1 MKPFTL
7 YSTLLLS
14 FFLSS
19 FLSAQYKPVDLID
32 AKQKEAKQWVN
43 KTYESLSEDEKLG
56 QLFIV
61 ALYTNKGEQEIEKV
75 KRLVKT
81 EKLGGLILMQD
92 DAKREIEILNELQSQ
107 SKVPMLVGM
116 DAEWGIFQRIE
127 KAYKLPW
134 AMALGA
140 ITDKTVVSE
149 MAAQIAAD
157 AKRMGVNWV
166 FAPVVDVNTNP
177 SNPIIGNR
185 SFGSEVENV
194 VLSASAYTK
203 GLQNHGVLAAIK
215 HFPGHGDTSMDSH
228 LDLPVVA
235 HSRDRLEKV
244 ELAPFKA
251 MMNEGVGGVMVAH
264 LYVPALEPK
273 KGVPASIS
281 HDVITGLLKDT
292 YGYKGLI
299 ITDALNMGAVAKR
312 YQPGELD
319 FLAFQA
325 GNDIML
331 FSQGVSEGKK
341 RIKEGLANGTI
352 PESRL
357 EESVKKILE
366 TKFYLGLTSFEP
378 ISTQNIDYDLNN
390 PTHKQLAQK
399 VYSNALTLLR
409 NENSILPLS
418 CKETYYYVGLEEASF
433 KEFPNALQVGTT
445 IKVVSKSNINS
456 IPKGAKVI
464 VGLHKDNSTAYKP
477 YKISKESKDIL
488 RSLVGSHE
496 VLLTVFASPY
506 ALLDMDLQGISGLVV
521 AYENNSDSQMASA
534 KAFLGQNPIEGK
546 LPVSI
551 NAELK
556 AGEGILLSKKETSTE
571 PSGTSTQPKE
581 TSTESKEDSTQRK
594 STPKILIE

>member
-1 MKPFTL
+1 MKPFSL

-19 FLSAQYKPVDLID
+19 FLSAQYKPLDLTD
-32 AKQKEAKQWVN
+32 TKKNEAEQWVN

-75 KRLVKT
+75 KTLVKT

-92 DAKREIEILNELQSQ
+92 DAKREIEILNELQPH

-140 ITDKTVVSE
+140 ITDKSVVTE
-149 MAAQIAAD
+149 MASQIAAD

-215 HFPGHGDTSMDSH
+215 HFPGHGDTSTDSH

-235 HSRDRLEKV
+235 HSKDRLEKI
-244 ELAPFKA
+244 ELAPFKE

-273 KGVPASIS
+273 KGIPASIS
-281 HDVITGLLKDT
+281 HNVITGLLKET

-299 ITDALNMGAVAKR
+299 ITDALNMGAVAKH
-312 YQPGELD
+312 YKPGELD

-331 FSQGVSEGKK
+331 FSQGVSQGKK
-341 RIKEGLANGTI
+341 LIKEGLENGTI
-352 PESRL
+352 PKSRL

-366 TKFYLGLTSFEP
+366 TKYFLGLTSFEP
-378 ISTQNIDYDLNN
+378 ISTENLDYDLNN
-390 PTHKQLAQK
+390 QSHKQMAQK
-399 VYSNALTLLR
+399 VYSKALTLLR
-409 NENSILPLS
+409 NENDILPLS
-418 CKETYYYVGLEEASF
+418 CNETYYYVGLEEAPF
-433 KEFPNALQVGTT
+433 KEFVNALQVGTT
-445 IKVVSKSNINS
+445 VKTISKSNINS
-456 IPKGAKVI
+456 IPKGSKVI

-488 RSLVGSHE
+488 KNLASRHE
-496 VLLTVFASPY
+496 VLLSVFASPY
-506 ALLDMDLQGISGLVV
+506 ALLDMDREGISGLVV
-521 AYENNSDSQMASA
+521 AYENNIDSQMASA
-534 KAFLGQNPIEGK
+534 KAFLGQNPFEGK

-551 NAELK
+551 SAQLQ
-556 AGEGILLSKKETSTE
+556 AGDGILLPTKETFTQ
-571 PSGTSTQPKE
+571 PSETSTQPKE
-581 TSTESKEDSTQRK
+581 VSTQPK
-594 STPKILIE
+594 STPQIVIE

>member
-1 MKPFTL
+1 MKPARL

-14 FFLSS
+14 IFISS
-19 FLSAQYKPVDLID
+19 FLSAQYKPLDLTE
-32 AKQKEAKQWVN
+32 ATKKEAEEWVN
-43 KTYESLSEDEKLG
+43 KTYESLSQDEKIG

-61 ALYTNKGEQEIEKV
+61 ALYTNKGEQEIEHV
-75 KRLVKT
+75 KALVKT

-107 SKVPMLVGM
+107 SKVAMLVGM
-116 DAEWGIFQRIE
+116 DAEWGIYQRIA

-140 ITDKTVVSE
+140 ITDKTVITE
-149 MAAQIAAD
+149 MASQIASD

-185 SFGSEVENV
+185 SFGSEVDNV
-194 VLSASAYTK
+194 VLSANAYTK
-203 GLQNHGVLAAIK
+203 GLQDHGVLAAIK

-235 HSRDRLEKV
+235 HSKERLEKI

-251 MMNEGVGGVMVAH
+251 MMDLGVGGVMVAH

-281 HDVITGLLKDT
+281 SSVITGLLKDT
-292 YGYKGLI
+292 YGYEGLI

-312 YQPGELD
+312 YKPGELD

-331 FSQGVSEGKK
+331 FSQEVHEGKK
-341 RIKEGLANGTI
+341 RIREGLENGTI

-357 EESVKKILE
+357 EESVKKILK
-366 TKFYLGLTSFEP
+366 TKYYLGLDSFEP
-378 ISTQNIDYDLNN
+378 ISTQNLDYDLNN
-390 PTHKQLAQK
+390 QTHKQMAQK
-399 VYSNALTLLR
+399 VYSKALTLLR
-409 NENSILPLS
+409 NENAILPLT
-418 CKETYYYVGLEEASF
+418 CKETYYYIGLEEAPF
-433 KEFPNALQVGTT
+433 HEFVKALQIGTT
-445 IKVVSKSNINS
+445 VIAVSKSKIS
-456 IPKGAKVI
+456 TIPKGAKVI

-488 RSLVGSHE
+488 KNLTKDHE
-496 VLLTVFASPY
+496 VILSVFASPY
-506 ALLDMDLQGISGLVV
+506 ALLDMDLQGISGVVV
-521 AYENNSDSQMASA
+521 AYENNIDSQMASA
-534 KAFLGQNPIEGK
+534 KAFLGQSPMEGK

-551 NAELK
+551 SADLK
-556 AGEGILLSKKETSTE
+556 AGDGLILPTQETSTN
-571 PSGTSTQPKE
+571 PKPTSQ
-581 TSTESKEDSTQRK
+581 
-594 STPKILIE
+594 ILIE